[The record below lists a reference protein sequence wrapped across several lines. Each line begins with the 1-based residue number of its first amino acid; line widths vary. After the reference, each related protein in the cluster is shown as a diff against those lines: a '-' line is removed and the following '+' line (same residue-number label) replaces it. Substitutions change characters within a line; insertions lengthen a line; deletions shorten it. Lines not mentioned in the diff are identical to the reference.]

1 MTRRPWIRAVVFDAG
16 HTLLEMDYVTV
27 TAYLRSRGHVV
38 GEAAVIDA
46 ERRAR
51 FRLDVEQ
58 ATQLSRERTG
68 QGRYVRYLLDA
79 LEITDE
85 AERRAVAEWRRG
97 FNVPIGLCHRA
108 DREAAQALRHAR
120 DAGLTVGVISN
131 SNGSFSAHSKEP
143 ISRHSSISSS
153 IRAWSVSPSPIP
165 ASSRSACAQ
174 QEPAPTRRST
184 SGTRTSSTLSA
195 PSRPAW
201 APCSS
206 IRVDCGASAAAPSP
220 PACARPSRLSW
231 ATRDRLSGRV
241 AYAPAA
247 SRTA

>member
-58 ATQLSRERTG
+58 ATQPSRERTG

-131 SNGSFSAHSKEP
+131 SNGSVQRALEGADLAAQLDFV
-143 ISRHSSISSS
+143 IDSSVVGVAKPDPGIFALGL
-153 IRAWSVSPSPIP
+153 RAAGARPDETVYVGDSYFVDVVG
-165 ASSRSACAQ
+165 AQ
-174 QEPAPTRRST
+174 QA
-184 SGTRTSSTLSA
+184 GL
-195 PSRPAW
+195 
-201 APCSS
+201 
-206 IRVDCGASAAAPSP
+206 GAVLFDPGRLWGERGCPVATGLCTAVEIVLGN
-220 PACARPSRLSW
+220 ARPVV
-231 ATRDRLSGRV
+231 G
-241 AYAPAA
+241 
-247 SRTA
+247 

>member
-58 ATQLSRERTG
+58 ATQPSRERTG

-120 DAGLTVGVISN
+120 DAGLSVGVISN
-131 SNGSFSAHSKEP
+131 SNGSVQRALEGADLAAQLDFV
-143 ISRHSSISSS
+143 IDSSVVGVAKPDPGIFALGL
-153 IRAWSVSPSPIP
+153 RAAGARPDETVYVGDSYFVDVLG
-165 ASSRSACAQ
+165 AQ
-174 QEPAPTRRST
+174 QA
-184 SGTRTSSTLSA
+184 GL
-195 PSRPAW
+195 
-201 APCSS
+201 
-206 IRVDCGASAAAPSP
+206 GAVLFDPG
-220 PACARPSRLSW
+220 RLW
-231 ATRDRLSGRV
+231 GDRG
-241 AYAPAA
+241 
-247 SRTA
+247 